1 MEEKQITPEEAF
13 FSAKANLEL
22 AITAQLKEFAVKFC
36 TSVIFKRCVG
46 YNRMYLKRA
55 KLSIHGF
62 PMLKLKLSIVKDEAY
77 NSIYFNFQR

>member
-36 TSVIFKRCVG
+36 TSVIFKGCVEV
-46 YNRMYLKRA
+46 
-55 KLSIHGF
+55 HGF

-77 NSIYFNFQR
+77 NSIYYNFQR

>member
-36 TSVIFKRCVG
+36 TSVIFKGGVEVQPYVSETG
-46 YNRMYLKRA
+46 E
-55 KLSIHGF
+55 
-62 PMLKLKLSIVKDEAY
+62 IVDTRISHVEVETKY
-77 NSIYFNFQR
+77 SQG

>member
-36 TSVIFKRCVG
+36 TSVIFKGCVEVQPYVSETG
-46 YNRMYLKRA
+46 EIVDTR
-55 KLSIHGF
+55 I

-77 NSIYFNFQR
+77 NSIYCNFQR